1 MVRAVRITRFTTQPE
16 IGWKR
21 NTIMDSTTFDTVAR
35 HLGSL
40 ETVVSRR
47 SALRGLF
54 AGALAVAGGSAALEA
69 DARKGRKSGKGKGKK
84 QSRKLRPGNFCKT
97 DKQCR
102 HISGDTICGRTGPF
116 TAERVCC
123 GGLDALCDETGKG
136 QRCCYGYLCASG
148 RCIVV

>member
-1 MVRAVRITRFTTQPE
+1 MERTTC
-16 IGWKR
+16 
-21 NTIMDSTTFDTVAR
+21 DTVAR
-35 HLGSL
+35 TLGTLGTQGKTNSQ
-40 ETVVSRR
+40 EPVVSRR
-47 SALRGLF
+47 TALRGLV
-54 AGALAVAGGSAALEA
+54 AAALAVAGGSTALEA
-69 DARKGRKSGKGKGKK
+69 EARKGRKAKNRQKSK
-84 QSRKLRPGNFCKT
+84 KLRPGDFCKT

-116 TAERVCC
+116 TDERVCC